1 MTAEEF
7 EMRVNSVLAAERVKY
22 RLVAGR
28 WLPTGASDAEVLRQ
42 VLLRGEEDVAGC
54 RQGDQQ
60 VEMVV
65 STVQAL
71 LARPN
76 AVLVDYGA
84 GLGRV
89 LAGLAEAS
97 RFQTAEY
104 VAVDEP
110 VPPEVVALAGSA
122 GASSRCVTRSE
133 FLQTPLAADVIMV
146 VNTLHHIPFADIP
159 AQLERLL
166 GCLKP
171 GGVLLIHEMGELREP
186 EQHNVPWRSEDLHL
200 LFAGGAFSINA
211 RSTVSRSGV
220 PLAHVLVELVD
231 AAKCREA
238 LNENVGRVW
247 TQMKARTLD
256 DIRALYE
263 ARREDEHV
271 ALQHALI
278 INANL
283 DLNRAK

>member
-1 MTAEEF
+1 
-7 EMRVNSVLAAERVKY
+7 
-22 RLVAGR
+22 
-28 WLPTGASDAEVLRQ
+28 VLRQ

-110 VPPEVVALAGSA
+110 VPPEVMALAGST
-122 GASSRCVTRSE
+122 GASSRSVSRSD
-133 FLQTPLAADVIMV
+133 FLQNPLPADVIMV

-159 AQLERLL
+159 GQLERLL
-166 GCLKP
+166 RSLKP
-171 GGVLLIHEMGELREP
+171 GGVVLVHEMGELREP
-186 EQHNVPWRSEDLHL
+186 EQRNVPWRSEDLHL
-200 LFAGGAFSINA
+200 LFAGGAFAINA
-211 RSTVSRSGV
+211 RSTVSRSGI
-220 PLAHVLVELVD
+220 PLAHVLVELLD
-231 AAKCREA
+231 ATRCHEA
-238 LNENVGRVW
+238 LNENVRRVW
-247 TQMKARTLD
+247 MQMKTRTLD

-263 ARREDEHV
+263 ARQEDRHV

-283 DLNRAK
+283 DLNGAQA